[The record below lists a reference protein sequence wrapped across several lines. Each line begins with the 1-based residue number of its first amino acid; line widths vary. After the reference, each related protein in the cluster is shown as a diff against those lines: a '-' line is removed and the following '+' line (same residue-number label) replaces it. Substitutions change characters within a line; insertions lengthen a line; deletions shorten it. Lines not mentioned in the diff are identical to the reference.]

1 MIHDTSK
8 YFRIWARQLLLEF
21 QDLTWRYN
29 IALQAPAIEISNSKK
44 RLGSWHS
51 DSRTIKI
58 SSHLI
63 LHHSWAITLNV
74 LKHEIAHQI
83 CSEIFN
89 SGEVAH
95 GPAFQKA
102 CSLLGV
108 PHEYRSASG
117 DLPETLDH
125 LHTETKEI
133 TEGRRFLSRVE
144 KLLALAQSVNEN
156 EASLAM
162 QKANELIEKY
172 NLAIWGNNTTC
183 HYRCVI
189 INRKKKR
196 IEGWQRKI
204 CLILRDFFFVETIFA
219 SLYDPLTDQTHKTI
233 ELLGTEENV
242 TVAEYCY
249 SFLENQLMTLWNTNR
264 HKFNGSARTEKN
276 SYHLGILTGF
286 HDTLQKKNGKCPCR
300 ENTAYK
306 NAGTPHKTLSS
317 LIVAEDHNLKTFIS
331 MKHPRLRKIS
341 RTGPR
346 IYRNTYDDGVTTGR
360 EIVFHKGIH
369 RKDKYNGGLITRNT
383 P

>member
-1 MIHDTSK
+1 MIYDASK
-8 YFRIWARQLLLEF
+8 YFRIWTRQLLNEF
-21 QDLTWRYN
+21 QDMTWRYN
-29 IALQAPAIEISNSKK
+29 IGLQTPAIEISNSKQ

-74 LKHEIAHQI
+74 LKHEMAHQI

-89 SGEVAH
+89 SFEVAH
-95 GPAFQKA
+95 GSSFQKA

-108 PHEYRSASG
+108 PYEYRSAAG
-117 DLPETLDH
+117 DLPETITH
-125 LHTETKEI
+125 LNTETKEI
-133 TEGRRFLSRVE
+133 NEGRRFLIRVE
-144 KLLALAQSVNEN
+144 KLLALAKSANEN

-172 NLAIWGNNTTC
+172 NLEIWENNTTC
-183 HYRCVI
+183 RYRCVI

-204 CLILRDFFFVETIFA
+204 CLILRDFFFVKTIH
-219 SLYDPLTDQTHKTI
+219 SNLYDPLIDQTHKTI

-249 SFLENQLMTLWNTNR
+249 SFLENQLTTLWGVNR
-264 HKFNGSARTEKN
+264 HKFSNSARTEKN
-276 SYHLGILTGF
+276 SYYHGVLAGF
-286 HDTLQKKNGKCPCR
+286 YDTLQKQNREYSSR
-300 ENTAYK
+300 ENTPCT
-306 NAGTPHKTLSS
+306 NAGTSLETLSS
-317 LIVAEDHNLKTFIS
+317 LIVTKDHNLNAFIR
-331 MKHPRLRKIS
+331 MRHPRLRKIS
-341 RTGPR
+341 NNGPR
-346 IYRNTYDDGVTTGR
+346 IYRNTYDDGLATGR

-369 RKDKYNGGLITRNT
+369 KKDKPNGRLITRN
-383 P
+383 

>member
-8 YFRIWARQLLLEF
+8 YFRIWTRQLLHEF

-29 IALQAPAIEISNSKK
+29 VALQAPAIEISSSKK

-63 LHHSWAITLNV
+63 LHHSWASTLNV
-74 LKHEIAHQI
+74 LKHEMAHQV

-95 GPAFQKA
+95 GSAFREA

-108 PHEYRSASG
+108 PHEYRSAAG
-117 DLPETLDH
+117 DLPATLDH
-125 LHTETKEI
+125 LQTETKEI

-144 KLLALAQSVNEN
+144 KLLALAQSANEN

-172 NLAIWGNNTTC
+172 NLKIWENNTTC

-204 CLILRDFFFVETIFA
+204 CLILRDFFFVKTIFT
-219 SLYDPLTDQTHKTI
+219 SLYDPLTDNIHKTI
-233 ELLGTEENV
+233 ELLGAEENV

-276 SYHLGILTGF
+276 SYYLGILAGF
-286 HDTLQKKNGKCPCR
+286 YDTLQKQNGKCSSR
-300 ENTAYK
+300 ENPVCK
-306 NAGTPHKTLSS
+306 NAGTLHETLSS
-317 LIVAEDHNLKTFIS
+317 LIVAEDHNLNAFIS

-341 RTGPR
+341 RSGPR
-346 IYRNTYDDGVTTGR
+346 IYRNTYDDGVAIGR

-369 RKDKYNGGLITRNT
+369 RKDKHNGGLIT
-383 P
+383 PH

>member
-8 YFRIWARQLLLEF
+8 YLQIWARQLLNEF
-21 QDLTWRYN
+21 QDMAWRYN
-29 IALQAPAIEISNSKK
+29 IALQAPAIEISSSKN

-58 SSHLI
+58 SSYLI
-63 LHHSWAITLNV
+63 LHHSWTITLNV
-74 LKHEIAHQI
+74 MKHEMAHQI

-89 SGEVAH
+89 SCEVAH

-102 CSLLGV
+102 CALLGV

-117 DLPETLDH
+117 DLPETIKH
-125 LHTETKEI
+125 LNTETKEI
-133 TEGRRFLSRVE
+133 TEGRRFLNRVE
-144 KLLALAQSVNEN
+144 KLLALAQSANEN

-172 NLAIWGNNTTC
+172 NLKIWENNTTC
-183 HYRCVI
+183 LYSCAI

-204 CLILRDFFFVETIFA
+204 CLILRDFFFVKTIH
-219 SLYDPLTDQTHKTI
+219 SNLYDPLVDQTHKTI

-249 SFLENQLMTLWNTNR
+249 SFLENQLTCLWNTNR
-264 HKFNGSARTEKN
+264 NKFNNSARTEKN
-276 SYHLGILTGF
+276 SYYHGVLAGF
-286 HDTLQKKNGKCPCR
+286 YDTLQKQNGKYSSHK
-300 ENTAYK
+300 NTACK
-306 NAGTPHKTLSS
+306 NTSTARETLSS
-317 LIVAEDHNLKTFIS
+317 LIVAEDHNLNAFIN
-331 MKHPRLRKIS
+331 MRHPRLRKIS
-341 RTGPR
+341 NNGPR
-346 IYRNTYDDGVTTGR
+346 IYRNTYDDGVATGR

-369 RKDKYNGGLITRNT
+369 RKGKPNGRLIT
-383 P
+383 PH